1 VGSSPQFYGPTEAG
15 QHEAGTK
22 VVLARLTAAVTKH
35 HSQTHVGEERA
46 YLTYTSAFLFVTEGS
61 QYRNSNRAGTWRQ
74 ELMQRPW
81 KKASLLACSTWLAQ
95 SAFL

>member
-1 VGSSPQFYGPTEAG
+1 MGSSPQFYGPTEAG

-46 YLTYTSAFLFVTEGS
+46 YLTYTFILQFIIKGS
-61 QYRNSNRAGTWRQ
+61 QDKNSNRAGT
-74 ELMQRPW
+74 
-81 KKASLLACSTWLAQ
+81 
-95 SAFL
+95 